1 MSLADSSTRHPVA
14 MACLLI
20 ALTAMGLNAY
30 RKLSLENL
38 PKFDIPYVSIV
49 TTWAGATPED
59 IEVEVAKRIE
69 DAVSGLDGLK
79 HCSTTCMENV
89 CQITLEFNLDVDV
102 DTAAVDVREK
112 LDAVLEDL
120 PDDCERPV
128 IEKVNINATSVVT
141 LALTGSSTIEEIYDY
156 ADNTLAD
163 QFSNI
168 GGVAKVELIGGN
180 EREVHIELDR
190 QELAAAGLSSAS
202 VIAAIQNNILSLP
215 AGRVKDHGQEISV
228 KFDADYAQVEDIA
241 GLEVAN
247 QDGARRTIGSLANVT
262 MTTDEVRSKAYINGE
277 PCVVFKII
285 KKSEANTVALVQG
298 VAKKVEEVTP
308 NLPGGMNLVWF
319 TDTGRNVQQTVD
331 STLSDII
338 TGIVICALLLFV
350 FLANIRT
357 TVIVIITM
365 PLTIIMSLFFMQL
378 LNYSLNISTLLAIG
392 LSVGILVSNS
402 IVVLENI
409 AKRFED
415 TPDPWEAARVGTNEV
430 ALAVTASA
438 GTNVVVMLPIGM
450 MSSLVGLFFAPFAV
464 TTLILNV
471 MSIFISLTLTPILC
485 ALILKPASQRRKSRF
500 DALTAWWARQ
510 QFNLANAFATLIR
523 TLAAS
528 RLVSAALIL
537 ATIAVLL
544 HAFSFAGTLG
554 FTFMETCDRG
564 KIFIKAEFPI
574 DYDLNKTTSR
584 IIAIQKRIVD
594 EYQDKGLLN
603 VLATAGKVDS
613 FGSSS
618 SEAVYLAQLQLI
630 FTDKTERD
638 WNIFDRV
645 NDITQLLSDETDCII
660 TVAVESEMGGLSAP
674 IDMLVAGADLNRLN
688 DIGRQVQAITQ
699 SVPGAG
705 DIDAS
710 VRDGK
715 PQILISP
722 NRAVLSDRKL
732 SASTLAT
739 MMRGNLEGITP
750 AIYKRGDRSF
760 DIRVKYRETPG
771 AEQVKAFLV
780 PGANGQPVPLET
792 VADVKQVTIPVQI
805 LREDKMRIVQIT
817 GTMQAGGK
825 LGNIVND
832 VTRSIADQDVLPA
845 GYSLSFRGDIERMDE
860 SVADFLEA
868 AILAVFLT
876 YLTLS
881 AILESFV
888 RPFLIMFTLPLGV
901 IGILWSLRL
910 TNTGISIMVLL
921 GIVMLIGVVVNA
933 AVLIIDRLNQLVAQ
947 GLSRRDAMC
956 QAIADTFRAVLM
968 VVLASGLGMLP
979 MAIASGVGS
988 EMRAGIG
995 IASTGGVF
1003 VAGFLTVTILPLL
1016 FLLFTSKKSHT
1027 SLSTK

>member
-1 MSLADSSTRHPVA
+1 MSLADAATRHPVA

-141 LALTGSSTIEEIYDY
+141 LALTGSSTLEEIYDY

-228 KFDADYAQVEDIA
+228 KFDADYAQLEDIA

-298 VAKKVEEVTP
+298 VAKKVEEVRPT
-308 NLPGGMNLVWF
+308 LPGGMDLVWF

-331 STLSDII
+331 STLSDIV

-415 TPDPWEAARVGTNEV
+415 TPDPWEAARIGTNEV

-500 DALTAWWARQ
+500 DALTAWWAKQ
-510 QFNLANAFATLIR
+510 QFNLANAFANLIR

-528 RLVSAALIL
+528 RIVSATLIV
-537 ATIAVLL
+537 ATIAILF
-544 HAFSFAGTLG
+544 HAFSFADTLG

-574 DYDLNKTTSR
+574 DYDLDKTTSR

-618 SEAVYLAQLQLI
+618 SEAVYLAQLQLL
-630 FTDKTERD
+630 FTDKTERT

-674 IDMLVAGADLNRLN
+674 IDMLVAGDDLNRLN

-699 SVPGAG
+699 GVPGAG

-715 PQILISP
+715 PQLLITP

-771 AEQVKAFLV
+771 TEQVKAFLV

-792 VADVKQVTIPVQI
+792 VADVTQVSIPVQI
-805 LREDKMRIVQIT
+805 LREDKLRIVKIT

-832 VTRSIADQDVLPA
+832 VTRNIADQEVLPA
-845 GYSLSFRGDIERMDE
+845 GYTLSFRGDIERMGE

-1016 FLLFTSKKSHT
+1016 FLLFTSKKRT
-1027 SLSTK
+1027 SSR